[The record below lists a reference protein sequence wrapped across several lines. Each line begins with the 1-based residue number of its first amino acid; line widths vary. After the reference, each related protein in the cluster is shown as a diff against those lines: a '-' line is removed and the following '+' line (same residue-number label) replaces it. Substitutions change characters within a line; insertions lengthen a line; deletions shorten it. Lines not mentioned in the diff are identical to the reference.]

1 MTIKFIPRL
10 LLLCIL
16 AFSSSQLE
24 AQIDD
29 WQLRSQVGVTYSPK
43 KRWDLDASIRYD
55 RNQNLQAFRRTNI
68 TLGTSYQL
76 KKHLQIGGSYRF
88 ITSYEQNIHRFRIH
102 FTADKKI
109 NKRLSIAARTLLQHD
124 VKYLQWDYLQTY
136 NPKWVLRERLTLK
149 YEYSKKWRF
158 SLYSEPFISYRDAE
172 LTAYRW
178 RNGIQAQYRYKKQ
191 HELGAGFFWQHGM
204 AQNAGQN
211 VGVFL
216 IQYTFDLNKPKAK
229 KKKKSIE

>member
-1 MTIKFIPRL
+1 MTIKQSIRFL
-10 LLLCIL
+10 LVCLLVL
-16 AFSSSQLE
+16 SSSQLH
-24 AQIDD
+24 AQMTD

-43 KRWDLDASIRYD
+43 KRWDVDASIRYD
-55 RNQNLQAFRRTNI
+55 RYQNLQAFRRTNI
-68 TLGTSYQL
+68 TFGTSYQV
-76 KKHLQIGGSYRF
+76 KKRLQIGASYRF
-88 ITSYEQNIHRFRIH
+88 ITSPYQNIHRFRLH
-102 FTADKKI
+102 LTADKKI
-109 NKRLSIAARTLLQHD
+109 NKKLSIAARTLLQHD
-124 VKYLQWDYLQTY
+124 VKYLQWDYLQAY
-136 NPKWVLRERLTLK
+136 NPRWVFRERLTLK
-149 YEYSKKWRF
+149 YDYSKKWRF

-178 RNGIQAQYRYKKQ
+178 RNGLQAQYRYKKQ

-229 KKKKSIE
+229 KKKKST